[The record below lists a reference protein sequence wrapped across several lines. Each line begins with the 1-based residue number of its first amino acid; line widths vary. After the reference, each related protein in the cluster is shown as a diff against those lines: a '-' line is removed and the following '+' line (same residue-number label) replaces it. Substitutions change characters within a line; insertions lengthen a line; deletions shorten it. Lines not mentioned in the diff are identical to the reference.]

1 MNEVVK
7 AALERTQQWAV
18 EELEPARS
26 RAVGLRVGGEA
37 YNHAIE
43 AIDQLNRIITNL
55 GYVLTGLSEP
65 VPTCNPPEIVDVP
78 EHPAETESAAVFEE
92 PAPEPKPTKAVDIS
106 KVRTK
111 AKAARDAG
119 VKLTEVWAKF
129 GGTKLS
135 DVPSEKYGELLDML
149 DELMQ
154 END

>member
-1 MNEVVK
+1 MQMNEVTK
-7 AALERTQQWAV
+7 AALELTQQWAV
-18 EELEPARS
+18 EELGAARS
-26 RAVGLRVGGEA
+26 RTMGLRVGGAA
-37 YNHAIE
+37 YNE
-43 AIDQLNRIITNL
+43 AIGAVDNLVWLINRIGSALEN
-55 GYVLTGLSEP
+55 
-65 VPTCNPPEIVDVP
+65 
-78 EHPAETESAAVFEE
+78 AAVFEE
-92 PAPEPKPTKAVDIS
+92 PAPKPKPTKAVDIS
-106 KVRTK
+106 EVRTK